1 MIGGMIKEFRD
12 FAIKGNAFDLAVGVI
27 LGTAFGAVVASLTND
42 IILQLI
48 AKIFGK
54 SSFVGEITLLN
65 MRLGSFINVVIN
77 FIITAFA
84 LFILVK
90 AFNAVKKR
98 MEAEKAAPPPAGP
111 TVDQKLLTEIR
122 DLLAKR

>member
-42 IILQLI
+42 IILQLV